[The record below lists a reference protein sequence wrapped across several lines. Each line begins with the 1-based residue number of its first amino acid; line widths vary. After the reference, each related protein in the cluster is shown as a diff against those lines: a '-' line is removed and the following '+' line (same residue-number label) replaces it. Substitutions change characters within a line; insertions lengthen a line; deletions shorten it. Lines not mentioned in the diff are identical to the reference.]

1 MQNEDLIAEAI
12 WAYCNP
18 GFAPMGGP
26 QHPDWDHY
34 VKAAVQAITWAET
47 EPMEDREALL
57 AEADALVESWDHKGS
72 WSADS
77 PVGLVMRLARELRR
91 GAPAEPAVTEPVP
104 VTIAARRAGKTQA
117 LIENLLAQANEHGIH
132 VKVEYGNAVTDAQVL
147 VALNAWYAKEREQ
160 NGWPIGSNATELA
173 DYSPQA
179 QDRMRAALRAAFTT
193 RGADDE

>member
-1 MQNEDLIAEAI
+1 MPEAQEAAADYVRR
-12 WAYCNP
+12 WARGEMKP
-18 GFAPMGGP
+18 EMTVGERVHDAFVSGVKWAAGFRRAP
-26 QHPDWDHY
+26 
-34 VKAAVQAITWAET
+34 
-47 EPMEDREALL
+47 
-57 AEADALVESWDHKGS
+57 VE
-72 WSADS
+72 
-77 PVGLVMRLARELRR
+77 
-91 GAPAEPAVTEPVP
+91 PAEPAVTEPVL

-179 QDRMRAALRAAFTT
+179 QDRMRAALRAALAT
-193 RGADDE
+193 RGADDEQ